1 MPLVIDGTQGSTY
14 GIHGNNNEKSIG
26 KNVSHGC
33 IRMHNSEVE
42 LLFDQVPVGT
52 TVLINSDLIELVEE
66 TPDTVLTLTTGKKI
80 IVKESRQE
88 IKNLVILYRKDIF
101 AR

>member
-1 MPLVIDGTQGSTY
+1 MLNIDGTQGSTY

-42 LLFDQVPVGT
+42 WLFDQVPLGT
-52 TVLINSDLIELVEE
+52 VVLI
-66 TPDTVLTLTTGKKI
+66 KKY
-80 IVKESRQE
+80 
-88 IKNLVILYRKDIF
+88 IKFR
-101 AR
+101 